1 MFALSSKFG
10 YYELCQFMY
19 IPYEDETNESLL
31 NDLEL

>member
-19 IPYEDETNESLL
+19 ITYEEEINEFLL
-31 NDLEL
+31 DD